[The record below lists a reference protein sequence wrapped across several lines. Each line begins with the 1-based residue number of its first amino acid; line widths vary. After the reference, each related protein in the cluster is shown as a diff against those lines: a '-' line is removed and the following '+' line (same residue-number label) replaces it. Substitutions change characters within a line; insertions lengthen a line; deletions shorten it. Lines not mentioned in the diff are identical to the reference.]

1 MSKEMQIL
9 IGLLDNWEMEIIAAD
24 YMTPEDHIRVRMIH
38 GFRNKIDEAI
48 KQARAE
54 EARGKNDI

>member
-9 IGLLDNWEMEIIAAD
+9 IDLLDNWEMTIIAAD
-24 YMTPEDHIRVRMIH
+24 FMTQEDHIRVRMIH

-48 KQARAE
+48 KQARKE
-54 EARGKNDI
+54 ETNG

>member
-9 IGLLDNWEMEIIAAD
+9 IGLVDQWEMEIIAAD
-24 YMTPEDHIRVRMIH
+24 FLTQEDHIRVRMIH

-48 KQARAE
+48 KQARKE
-54 EARGKNDI
+54 ETNG

>member
-1 MSKEMQIL
+1 MSEEMKIL
-9 IGLLDNWEMEIIAAD
+9 IDKLDNWEMQIIAAEF
-24 YMTPEDHIRVRMIH
+24 MTPEDHIRVRMIH

-54 EARGKNDI
+54 EAKGEK

>member
-1 MSKEMQIL
+1 MSREMQIL
-9 IGLLDNWEMEIIAAD
+9 IGLLDNWEMQIIAAEFL
-24 YMTPEDHIRVRMIH
+24 TPEDHIRVRMIH

-54 EARGKNDI
+54 EAKGEK

>member
-1 MSKEMQIL
+1 MSEEMQIL
-9 IGLLDNWEMEIIAAD
+9 IGLIDQWEMEIIAAD
-24 YMTPEDHIRVRMIH
+24 YLTPEDHIRVRMIH

-54 EARGKNDI
+54 KAKGEK

>member
-9 IGLLDNWEMEIIAAD
+9 IGLVDQWEMEIIAAD
-24 YMTPEDHIRVRMIH
+24 FLTQEDHIRVRMIH

-48 KQARAE
+48 KQARKE
-54 EARGKNDI
+54 ETNEH

>member
-9 IGLLDNWEMEIIAAD
+9 IGLVDQWEMEIIAAD
-24 YMTPEDHIRVRMIH
+24 FMTQEDHIRVRMIH

-48 KQARAE
+48 KQARKE
-54 EARGKNDI
+54 ETNG

>member
-1 MSKEMQIL
+1 MSEEMKIL
-9 IGLLDNWEMEIIAAD
+9 IGKLDNWEMQIIAAD
-24 YMTPEDHIRVRMIH
+24 FMTPEDHIRVRMIH

-54 EARGKNDI
+54 EAKGEK